1 MKAKIEIDIDDVI
14 AGMSSIDVTQL
25 AKDLSKDH
33 LDIKEM
39 IQVIHDAGYSD
50 NDILD
55 EIDLDDVVRHLSNN
69 GYKIVE
75 DE

>member
-14 AGMSSIDVTQL
+14 DGMSSIDVARL
-25 AKDLSKDH
+25 AKDLSLYH

-55 EIDLDDVVRHLSNN
+55 EIDLDDIARYLSDN

>member
-1 MKAKIEIDIDDVI
+1 MRTKVEIDIDDVI

-25 AKDLSKDH
+25 AKDLSKGH

-55 EIDLDDVVRHLSNN
+55 EIDLDDVVRHLSDN

>member
-14 AGMSSIDVTQL
+14 AGISSIDVTQL
-25 AKDLSKDH
+25 AKDLSKDY

-55 EIDLDDVVRHLSNN
+55 EINLDDVVRHLSNN
-69 GYKIVE
+69 GHKIVE

>member
-1 MKAKIEIDIDDVI
+1 MRY
-14 AGMSSIDVTQL
+14 
-25 AKDLSKDH
+25 
-33 LDIKEM
+33 
-39 IQVIHDAGYSD
+39 DAGYSD

-55 EIDLDDVVRHLSNN
+55 EMDLDDVVRHLSDN

>member
-1 MKAKIEIDIDDVI
+1 METKIEIDIDDVI

-39 IQVIHDAGYSD
+39 IQVIHDAEYSD

-55 EIDLDDVVRHLSNN
+55 EIDLDDIARHLSDN
-69 GYKIVE
+69 GYKIIE
-75 DE
+75 

>member
-1 MKAKIEIDIDDVI
+1 MRTKVEIDIDDVI

-39 IQVIHDAGYSD
+39 IQIIHDAGYSD
-50 NDILD
+50 NDILGW
-55 EIDLDDVVRHLSNN
+55 IDLGD
-69 GYKIVE
+69 IVE
-75 DE
+75 YLNSIKGTLE